1 MARRPRTSHGP
12 EGPPDVSVVT
22 TGHDVAD
29 ARLHR
34 EVAALR
40 RLGLQ
45 VEVLGLGDAADG
57 PAGAQ
62 VLTRARSGLAG
73 RALAA
78 LTVPWRAR
86 GRVLVTLDPD
96 ALAGAVPAA
105 RLRRRRLVADV
116 HEDYAALLADRAW
129 ATGAAGRVGA
139 QVAALATRLA
149 GRADLTVVADEH
161 VPPRQ
166 ARNRLV
172 LRNLPDLSMLPEP
185 SAPGPVPRALYV
197 GDVRRSRG
205 AFAMVEAVRRA
216 PGWHL
221 DLVGP
226 VAAAD
231 AEALDRLVA
240 SPELAGRVVLH
251 GRQPPHR
258 AWQLAAGAWAGLS
271 LLEDTPAFRAAVPTK
286 VYEYLACGLPVV
298 ASDLP
303 ATRTVLGEAG
313 ALLAPAD
320 GAAAGQV
327 LRRWLA
333 EPDELAAVRARAA
346 AAGAAHRQ
354 EAPYAPFAEA
364 VARLAGR

>member
-96 ALAGAVPAA
+96 ARAGAVPAA

-149 GRADLTVVADEH
+149 GRADLTVVAAAH

-172 LRNLPDLSMLPEP
+172 LRNLPDLSM
-185 SAPGPVPRALYV
+185 
-197 GDVRRSRG
+197 
-205 AFAMVEAVRRA
+205 
-216 PGWHL
+216 
-221 DLVGP
+221 
-226 VAAAD
+226 
-231 AEALDRLVA
+231 
-240 SPELAGRVVLH
+240 
-251 GRQPPHR
+251 
-258 AWQLAAGAWAGLS
+258 
-271 LLEDTPAFRAAVPTK
+271 
-286 VYEYLACGLPVV
+286 
-298 ASDLP
+298 
-303 ATRTVLGEAG
+303 
-313 ALLAPAD
+313 
-320 GAAAGQV
+320 
-327 LRRWLA
+327 
-333 EPDELAAVRARAA
+333 
-346 AAGAAHRQ
+346 
-354 EAPYAPFAEA
+354 
-364 VARLAGR
+364 